1 MDSLTTFNKSA
12 PVLVSTS
19 LEGLEIGVPPPTRLQ
34 AAWLDK
40 PLPSLPDR
48 TSSVYGTESTI
59 DLSGCIEKSLDHDDL
74 LALGRNRSKS
84 DVDSDVAST
93 RFYYKRNVANR
104 KSLNTR
110 TSERYSIG
118 FKAFLTE
125 EQYGVGMHL
134 ARANHY
140 FREKKW
146 EIFPELGPQAAGR
159 DASSPTATKS
169 PRRGRPR
176 LPKGFSK
183 QQLCQGEVFGISL
196 RPVAEHMKPVIEH
209 IRPVVNHMKAQTEN
223 LKPVASHIQHTLVTK
238 TSRLRL
244 RMMSVEEKE
253 EEEGSAQTVAQLSRN
268 FSSSSSKDSDRTLV
282 NHVIE
287 PVESPETSSPAE
299 PSFATVRQ
307 RMRDMSP
314 WIVTT
319 RSELKGDSIALWKST
334 STTVLNIVSHAE
346 NKLTAAT
353 MTRSRSCSQPSP
365 AHGLRQYTSSASV
378 DTSSAN
384 KPLPIVRVVTEK
396 PILSIQTH
404 FHASSPTTTERGGV
418 SKASIPDYA
427 RHIRAKSKSK
437 TKDTM
442 VFVAA
447 AYDGAKQ
454 KIADVQ
460 AARRRAGMK
469 KQIRLVGPIDQYPDG
484 SINQRF

>member
-19 LEGLEIGVPPPTRLQ
+19 LEGLEIGVPPPTRSPSV
-34 AAWLDK
+34 WVDK

-48 TSSVYGTESTI
+48 TSSIYGTESTI
-59 DLSGCIEKSLDHDDL
+59 DLSHCIEKPLDHNNL
-74 LALGRNRSKS
+74 LLGRNRSKS
-84 DVDSDVAST
+84 DADSDAAST
-93 RFYYKRNVANR
+93 RFYRKRNVAHRN
-104 KSLNTR
+104 SLAAR
-110 TSERYSIG
+110 ASERYSIG

-146 EIFPELGPQAAGR
+146 EIFPELGPQATGR

-169 PRRGRPR
+169 PRKGRPR
-176 LPKGFSK
+176 LPKGCSR

-196 RPVAEHMKPVIEH
+196 KPVAEHMKPVMEH
-209 IRPVVNHMKAQTEN
+209 IRPVVNHMKTQTEN
-223 LKPVASHIQHTLVTK
+223 LKPVASHIQHKLVTK

-244 RMMSVEEKE
+244 RMMSLEEKE
-253 EEEGSAQTVAQLSRN
+253 EEEAKARETTRLSRN
-268 FSSSSSKDSDRTLV
+268 DSSSSSSKDSDRTLV
-282 NHVIE
+282 NNVIE
-287 PVESPETSSPAE
+287 PVESPETAK

-319 RSELKGDSIALWKST
+319 RSELKEESIALWKTT

-365 AHGLRQYTSSASV
+365 AYRLRQHTSSASI

-384 KPLPIVRVVTEK
+384 EPLPIVRVVTEK

-418 SKASIPDYA
+418 SVTSIPGYA

-454 KIADVQ
+454 KIADMQ

-484 SINQRF
+484 SINQWV